1 MATDP
6 ADRRQT
12 TRFLLLYA
20 LAVAG
25 GAIAYVP
32 FLTILLPIQVTGMA
46 GDRDVTW
53 LAYATFAG
61 ALAASAANIF
71 FGWLSDRSAVRRPW
85 IIGGLL
91 WSCALL
97 VGFAYITD
105 VVWLIAWLVLWQMGL
120 NMMLS
125 ALGAWAGDTIP
136 DRQKGL
142 LGGLLAFA
150 PAAGALSASLITLPD
165 LADAQGRLWLVA
177 MLVAACVLPAV
188 LAGAPRPFPELMRDE
203 PAPEEE
209 PTRRPAN
216 MVVRMWLARLLIQI
230 SEAALFAFLYFWFRS
245 VDPAMTD
252 ANVARIFSVI
262 LVASVPLALLTG
274 HLADRPHGVVEFAD
288 QRDCGLCGVRNRGLD
303 LPVAPYRTNAAH
315 PSQGKKPRARPRHF
329 QPDQHQPVAG
339 DAVAR
344 HRPRSR
350 LRVFRV
356 VHRARRL
363 RRDGGLTDRI
373 SLPPDLAACN

>member
-6 ADRRQT
+6 ADPRQT

-150 PAAGALSASLITLPD
+150 PAAGALSASLITLPM
-165 LADAQGRLWLVA
+165 RR
-177 MLVAACVLPAV
+177 AACGWSPCWSPPASCQRFSQV
-188 LAGAPRPFPELMRDE
+188 RRAPSP
-203 PAPEEE
+203 
-209 PTRRPAN
+209 N
-216 MVVRMWLARLLIQI
+216 
-230 SEAALFAFLYFWFRS
+230 
-245 VDPAMTD
+245 
-252 ANVARIFSVI
+252 
-262 LVASVPLALLTG
+262 
-274 HLADRPHGVVEFAD
+274 
-288 QRDCGLCGVRNRGLD
+288 
-303 LPVAPYRTNAAH
+303 
-315 PSQGKKPRARPRHF
+315 
-329 QPDQHQPVAG
+329 
-339 DAVAR
+339 
-344 HRPRSR
+344 
-350 LRVFRV
+350 
-356 VHRARRL
+356 
-363 RRDGGLTDRI
+363 
-373 SLPPDLAACN
+373 